1 MIPALWICKT
11 GLDAQQT
18 NIDVTSHNLANAST
32 VGYKKG
38 RAIFEDLLYQNINQ
52 PGGRSSADTNL
63 PNGLQ
68 LGAGAKVVATQ
79 KCHTQ
84 GDVETTDNSLDVMI
98 SGKGFFEVELPDGTT
113 AYTRN
118 GQWTLNDEGTIVTSG
133 MGYVIQPEIQVPEN
147 AESITIGNDGTVSVQ
162 IADQAEAQVRG
173 QLNISSFINPA
184 GLNAIGENL
193 YTETAASGAP
203 QQGTA
208 GQDGM
213 GAIKQGMLETSNV
226 NVTEELVNLIQ
237 SQRIYEM
244 NSKVLSTVDDM
255 MSNLIQR
262 T

>member
-1 MIPALWICKT
+1 MSSSL
-11 GLDAQQT
+11 
-18 NIDVTSHNLANAST
+18 
-32 VGYKKG
+32 
-38 RAIFEDLLYQNINQ
+38 
-52 PGGRSSADTNL
+52 RSRSRRTPSQSPSAT
-63 PNGLQ
+63 
-68 LGAGAKVVATQ
+68 
-79 KCHTQ
+79 
-84 GDVETTDNSLDVMI
+84 
-98 SGKGFFEVELPDGTT
+98 
-113 AYTRN
+113 
-118 GQWTLNDEGTIVTSG
+118 
-133 MGYVIQPEIQVPEN
+133 
-147 AESITIGNDGTVSVQ
+147 TVSVQ
-162 IADQAEAQVRG
+162 IADQAEAQVLG

>member
-18 NIDVTSHNLANAST
+18 NIDVTSHNL
-32 VGYKKG
+32 
-38 RAIFEDLLYQNINQ
+38 
-52 PGGRSSADTNL
+52 TNL

-162 IADQAEAQVRG
+162 IADQAEAQVLG